1 MNNNCIAVIITPKQ
15 YGLEVTIMFLYIDP
29 GTGSMLF
36 SILIGGISTLVFIG
50 RKIFIKL
57 KFVLNGGKSEKI
69 NNSKIP
75 YLIFSDHKRYWNI
88 FKPICDE
95 FEKRSIDLVYWTA
108 SPDDSALSEK
118 YEHIKVEFIGTGNK
132 AFARLNM
139 LNAGIVLSTTPGLDV
154 LQWKRSKTV
163 VRYIHI
169 LHAVD
174 DPSSYRM
181 FGLDFY
187 DSVLLSGSYQI
198 EQIRYLEQKRNLKEK
213 ELSVVGCP
221 YMDTMFERLKNTT
234 KENQE
239 KFTVLLAPSWGAS
252 GILTKYGPKI
262 LDALI
267 STGFKIIVRPHPQ
280 TLISE
285 KNIIEPLIK
294 KYPNSENFFWNYDN
308 DNFNV
313 LNSSDI
319 LITDFSGI
327 IFDYSLIFDRPL
339 IYADTSFDTA
349 PYDAAWLDE
358 PMWKF
363 KILPTLGVKLDESQ
377 FSDMKSLIEKT
388 VSNEELKAGR
398 DNARKVAWEN
408 IGKSAELTA
417 DYMIKKYEKVKYKA

>member
-1 MNNNCIAVIITPKQ
+1 
-15 YGLEVTIMFLYIDP
+15 MFLYIDP

-57 KFVLNGGKSEKI
+57 KFVLSGGKSEKI

-163 VRYIHI
+163 DRYIHI

-252 GILTKYGPKI
+252 GILTKYGSKI

-417 DYMIKKYEKVKYKA
+417 DYMIKKYEKIKCKA

>member
-1 MNNNCIAVIITPKQ
+1 
-15 YGLEVTIMFLYIDP
+15 MFLYIDP

-57 KFVLNGGKSEKI
+57 KFVLSGGKSEKI

-154 LQWKRSKTV
+154 LQWKRSNTV
-163 VRYIHI
+163 DRYIHI

-252 GILTKYGPKI
+252 GILTKYGSKI

-363 KILPTLGVKLDESQ
+363 KVLPTLGVKLDESQ

-388 VSNEELKAGR
+388 VSNEKLNAGR

>member
-57 KFVLNGGKSEKI
+57 KFVLSGGKSEKI

>member
-1 MNNNCIAVIITPKQ
+1 
-15 YGLEVTIMFLYIDP
+15 MFLYIDP

-36 SILIGGISTLVFIG
+36 SILIGAISTLVFIG

-57 KFVLNGGKSEKI
+57 KFVLSGGKSEKI
-69 NNSKIP
+69 NNAKIP

-132 AFARLNM
+132 VFARLNM

-163 VRYIHI
+163 DRYIHI

-234 KENQE
+234 QENQE

-252 GILTKYGPKI
+252 GILTKYGSKI

-308 DNFNV
+308 DNFNI

-388 VSNEELKAGR
+388 VSNEELNAGR
-398 DNARKVAWEN
+398 DIARKVAWEN